1 MVTNEVGTHTL
12 NDLLWSVGQTL
23 SQMIKHNAAFIR
35 DHAQTIITARI
46 QSVTKNTTNKSHD
59 ILAICIQGYLTLS
72 HQNANVHSGLL

>member
-1 MVTNEVGTHTL
+1 MVTNEVGTYTL
-12 NDLLWSVGQTL
+12 NDLLWSVGHKL

-46 QSVTKNTTNKSHD
+46 QSVTKNTTHKSHD